1 MSLSFSVCAHVL
13 ASFGIIYFL
22 GSFCGSLCFSP
33 SRFLFVH
40 FVIRFSD
47 VLMSGI
53 WNEVV
58 VLEDP
63 SLRSLVPDLLDLKMG
78 VFEDRPLGYSCE
90 AFAYYIFYYGAY

>member
-1 MSLSFSVCAHVL
+1 MTLSFSVFAHVL

-40 FVIRFSD
+40 FVICFYQTSS
-47 VLMSGI
+47 LS
-53 WNEVV
+53 EVA

-63 SLRSLVPDLLDLKMG
+63 SLGSLVPDLLDLQMG
-78 VFEDRPLGYSCE
+78 SAIWVNPV
-90 AFAYYIFYYGAY
+90 